1 MTIAR
6 LKPVQRAIQM
16 AALSLLALLV
26 AACSVDPA
34 LLGRAT
40 SPPSTPP
47 PSAEKQDIVAAPTAT
62 PIMPTPTAPA
72 PTVAPTATPTI
83 APAPAPTRPPLP
95 AGVPV
100 APSAKGRVILVS
112 LDRQQLYAYENGA
125 YVFTVLVETGRPELP
140 TPTGVY
146 SIYYKDCSDLRW
158 QSNQKPTTTH
168 NAYCGEHN
176 GDGHQVV
183 FRSPWPEGSPNWY
196 APTHIN
202 YALLFRDGGF
212 YIHDAW
218 WHEKFG
224 PGGNVPHQLA
234 NGEWETGSHGCVGMP
249 TAQAEKLYRWATIGT
264 AVYIRQGV

>member
-1 MTIAR
+1 M
-6 LKPVQRAIQM
+6 IQ
-16 AALSLLALLV
+16 AGALALLALLV
-26 AACSVDPA
+26 AACGLDTA
-34 LLGRAT
+34 LPVRIATPT
-40 SPPSTPP
+40 SPPPAEQQDIISTPTAIAVIP
-47 PSAEKQDIVAAPTAT
+47 TTAAAPTV
-62 PIMPTPTAPA
+62 A
-72 PTVAPTATPTI
+72 PTVAPTAISTVTP
-83 APAPAPTRPPLP
+83 RPQP

-100 APSAKGRVILVS
+100 APSANGRVILVS
-112 LDRQQLYAYENGA
+112 LNRQQLYAYEDGV
-125 YVFTVLVETGRPELP
+125 YVFTILVETGRPELP

-146 SIYYKDCSDLRW
+146 SVYHKDCSDLRW
-158 QSNQKPTTTH
+158 QSNAKPTSTH

-212 YIHDAW
+212 YLHDAW
-218 WHEKFG
+218 WHQKFG
-224 PGGNVPHQLA
+224 PGGNVPHQLP